1 MLYTTKSMKKEKQLS
16 IIIPVYNVEKYIG
29 RCLDSIYNQ
38 KVDEELFEVIVVND
52 GTPDNSVS
60 IIEKYVDN
68 HTNCTLVNQKNQGLS
83 MARNNG
89 FDKSVGNF
97 VWFVD
102 SDDWLIDKSIKTVL
116 YYIEQNQ
123 YLVFSSN
130 LIYAF
135 DNPGQNFSERC
146 LDNDLVVGSSDYIL
160 NFCLGASQR
169 FIISRKLMLDNNLA
183 FFPGIL
189 HEDGEFGP
197 RLVCAAKQIL
207 VLKSPLYMYYQ
218 RGGTS
223 IMANWSIRNTQN
235 SLIVYQHDL
244 NLADKYKKTKFH
256 SAVYYEAFRV
266 SLFAFPLPHIYTNKE
281 IHSLY
286 IKYRGV
292 IRLHAIK
299 VLVTNIPFK
308 KKIVAFIAAI
318 SPIWANKFKDFRM
331 ELLRKKNQ
339 NKL

>member
-1 MLYTTKSMKKEKQLS
+1 MNMKKEKLLS

-29 RCLDSIYNQ
+29 RCLDSVYNQ

-60 IIEKYVDN
+60 IIQKYVDN

-89 FDKSVGNF
+89 FDKSVGDF

-102 SDDWLIDKSIKTVL
+102 SDDWLIDESIKKVL
-116 YYIEQNQ
+116 YYIGQNK

-130 LIYAF
+130 LIYAY
-135 DNPGQNFSERC
+135 DNPDQNFSERY

-218 RGGTS
+218 RGGSS
-223 IMANWSIRNTQN
+223 IMANWSIRNTMS
-235 SLIVYQHDL
+235 SLTVYQHDL
-244 NLADKYKKTKFH
+244 NLAYNCMDSKLKAAIF
-256 SAVYYEAFRV
+256 YEAFVV
-266 SLFAFPLPHIYTNKE
+266 SLFAFPLPHIYENKE
-281 IHSLY
+281 VYSLY
-286 IKYRGV
+286 LKYKNIIKK
-292 IRLHAIK
+292 HAIRILVSKIPLKKK
-299 VLVTNIPFK
+299 VL
-308 KKIVAFIAAI
+308 AFIAMI
-318 SPIWANKFKDFRM
+318 NPIWANKFKNFRL
-331 ELLRKKNQ
+331 ELLRKNNTH
-339 NKL
+339 NKKHDMK